1 MTDFIIKYRWF
12 IIAMFITTGT
22 VSLLII
28 PGIKTDPD
36 IRNYIPKS
44 IGSRAETD
52 KIESEFGVQ
61 DMIMILF
68 SDGTMV
74 SRENLDNIRKI
85 DRSVSR
91 ISGVGDR
98 ISPFTVKSIKSE
110 EGMMVVEPLIRII
123 PSDTAG
129 QRRLGKEISENRF
142 AENIVFS
149 HDLTSAAITATLSN
163 MVPERLNLQKIDS
176 VINTETGNLKIL
188 RGGLPYIRKYLLEE
202 VNRDAIILIPAALVI
217 MLMVLKASLG
227 TWHSVLLPFGIVFVT
242 TALSMALIPLLGWKM
257 SIITVLVPVILIA
270 VANNYGIYLV
280 ARFQELVL
288 RYPDLTKKEL
298 IRLLLG
304 TLNMPILFSGLTT
317 ISGLLGLMMHSIIPA
332 RQTGILAAAG
342 VSAALL
348 MSLIV
353 VPVMIY
359 VNNIDKFIRKKKTR
373 TTERFEKFLGMISE
387 IIIARNGL
395 ILAVSLSIVIMSGSG
410 ILLIKIN
417 TNQENYFSD
426 KHPVRE
432 ASKMINSRFGG
443 SQTISVMIESDILDP
458 GVLNGIDNITK
469 WTESQDGVGN
479 VFSISQ
485 IVREMSKVIYTKD
498 EYGYDRIPD
507 TREGIAQMF
516 ELYNMSGN
524 PEDYRRLLNPSYT
537 KAHILIKLARPEND
551 VIKLVK
557 SGIGELSKGFPG
569 KVTTGGYALIM
580 TDFANSI
587 IRGQIFSLL
596 FAVVTVFLLLSIV
609 FRSFKGGI
617 TGSVPLI
624 ASIIVLLGF
633 MGFSG
638 IELDAA
644 TALLSSIMIGV
655 GVDFTIQF
663 IWCYNLTVNSGLSFT
678 EAVPEAMRTIGRSII
693 INALVVM
700 SGFAALIFS
709 GFTSIRFFGYL
720 VIISIGSCLL
730 GALIVI
736 PAILVRY
743 RPGFIGF
750 KTNKTSENEKTNVYA
765 GYPSATVAGV
775 GTKS

>member
-12 IIAMFITTGT
+12 IIRLFIITGAG
-22 VSLLII
+22 SFLII

-36 IRNYIPKS
+36 IRNYIPES
-44 IGSRAETD
+44 IASRAETD
-52 KIESEFGVQ
+52 KIESVFGVQ

-68 SDGTMV
+68 SDGMMI
-74 SRENLDNIRKI
+74 SHDNLDIIRKI
-85 DRSVSR
+85 DRSISR
-91 ISGVGDR
+91 ISSISDR
-98 ISPFTVKSIKSE
+98 ISPFTVKSIRSE
-110 EGMMVVEPLIRII
+110 EGMMVVDPLISII
-123 PSDTAG
+123 PSDTDG
-129 QRRLGKEISENRF
+129 QKKLEKDISENRF
-142 AENIVFS
+142 AANTVFS
-149 HDLTSAAITATLSN
+149 DDLTSAAITATLSSS
-163 MVPERLNLQKIDS
+163 VPETLNLQKIDS
-176 VINTETGNLKIL
+176 ALKTETGNMQIL

-202 VNRDAIILIPAALVI
+202 VNRDAILLIPAALVI
-217 MLMVLKASLG
+217 MLLVLKVNLG
-227 TWHSVLLPFGIVFVT
+227 TWRSVLLPFGIVFVT
-242 TALSMALIPLLGWKM
+242 TALSMALIPLFGWKM

-280 ARFQELVL
+280 ARFQELSL
-288 RYPDLTKKEL
+288 RYPDLSKKDL
-298 IRLLLG
+298 IRLLLSS
-304 TLNMPILFSGLTT
+304 LNMPILFSGLTT
-317 ISGLLGLMMHSIIPA
+317 VSGLLGLMMHSIIPA
-332 RQTGILAAAG
+332 RQVGLLAAAG

-359 VNNIDKFIRKKKTR
+359 VSGIAKFIRKKKTR
-373 TTERFEKFLGMISE
+373 TTRRFEKLLGRISE
-387 IIIARNGL
+387 IIIARNGI
-395 ILAVSLSIVIMSGSG
+395 ILAVSLSIVLLFVSG
-410 ILLIKIN
+410 IFLLRIN
-417 TNQENYFSD
+417 TNQENYFSER
-426 KHPVRE
+426 HPVRE
-432 ASKMINSRFGG
+432 ASKMINSKFGG

-458 GVLNGIDNITK
+458 VVMNEIDKMTRWAEGQKGI
-469 WTESQDGVGN
+469 GN

-485 IVREMSKVIYTKD
+485 IVREMSKAIYTKD
-498 EYGYDRIPD
+498 EYEYDMIPD

-524 PEDYRRLLNPSYT
+524 PEDYRRLLDPAYT
-537 KAHILIKLARPEND
+537 KAHILIKLARPENE
-551 VIKLVK
+551 IIMFVK
-557 SGIGELSKGFPG
+557 SGIDELSKGFPG

-580 TDFANSI
+580 ADFAHSI
-587 IRGQIFSLL
+587 IRGQIFSLI
-596 FAVVTVFLLLSIV
+596 FAVVTVFLLLSII
-609 FRSFKGGI
+609 FRSFKGGLI
-617 TGSVPLI
+617 GSVPLI

-663 IWCYNLTVNSGLSFT
+663 IWCYNLKVNSGLSFT
-678 EAVPEAMRTIGRSII
+678 EAVPEAMSTIGRSII

-720 VIISIGSCLL
+720 VIISIGSCML

-750 KTNKTSENEKTNVYA
+750 KTNKTSENEKENNYA

-775 GTKS
+775 STKS